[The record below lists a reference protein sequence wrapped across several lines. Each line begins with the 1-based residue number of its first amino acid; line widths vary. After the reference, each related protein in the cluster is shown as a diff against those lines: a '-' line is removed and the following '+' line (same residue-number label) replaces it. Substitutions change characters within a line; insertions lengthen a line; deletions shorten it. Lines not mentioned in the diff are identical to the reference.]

1 MVALH
6 EKQVLSFDTIG
17 WVFCSIECCSGMHR
31 KHRMPKEGLD
41 AIDLR
46 ILDRLQD
53 DARLSNVELA
63 RAVQLSPSPC
73 LARVRALERAGY
85 IGRYVTLL
93 DPLRLGLTVSVFTQ
107 VSLEKQVEPSLV
119 AFERAIRDRPEVMEC
134 YLMTGDADYLLRVVV
149 PDVQA
154 LERFIVDFLSRVP
167 GVGNIRSSFALK
179 QVKYKT
185 ALPLAV
191 SDRKAGRQPAKAN
204 ANNAGSSMR
213 IGSRGSMRTR

>member
-1 MVALH
+1 
-6 EKQVLSFDTIG
+6 
-17 WVFCSIECCSGMHR
+17 
-31 KHRMPKEGLD
+31 MPKEALD

-46 ILDRLQD
+46 ILECLQGN
-53 DARLSNVELA
+53 ARLSNVELA

-107 VSLEKQVEPSLV
+107 VSLEKQVEPALKT
-119 AFERAIRDRPEVMEC
+119 FERAIRDRPEVMEC

-154 LERFIVDFLSRVP
+154 LERFIVDFLSRVA

-179 QVKYKT
+179 QVKYQT
-185 ALPLAV
+185 ALPLAAF
-191 SDRKAGRQPAKAN
+191 DRKPGRQPAKVTSSGT
-204 ANNAGSSMR
+204 GSGVR
-213 IGSRGSMRTR
+213 ISSRGSMRTR